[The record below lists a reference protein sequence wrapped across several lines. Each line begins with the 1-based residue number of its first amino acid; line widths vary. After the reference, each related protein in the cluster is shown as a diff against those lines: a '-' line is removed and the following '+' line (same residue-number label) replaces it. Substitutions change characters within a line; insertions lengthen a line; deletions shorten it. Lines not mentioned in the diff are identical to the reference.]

1 MPQASL
7 QNPNIS
13 QETIDCEQQTPMPT
27 GMTEYLPKFE
37 SSGPVSSTESSASED
52 DEYDLLDEID
62 NISYISGN
70 SGS

>member
-1 MPQASL
+1 
-7 QNPNIS
+7 
-13 QETIDCEQQTPMPT
+13 MPT

-70 SGS
+70 SSS